1 MTHQNNYRIS
11 KVIFFSFLFIFL
23 FLISSANAAD
33 RFWVASG
40 SGDKIWWDNNN
51 WSNQSGGTPG
61 ANPPSGSDKAYFDAN
76 STLDVNVTTNVTVNK
91 LIMRRG
97 YTGTININIPSGQF
111 NAKQGV
117 VHSGGTIIVS
127 DGELRSGKA
136 YTLGAGGH
144 GPTLTFTGNTS
155 KFRLNHNFVMYNG
168 STFTAPGAGAS
179 RFILKG
185 GFRLNGGTFYHN
197 DGTLRMNPR
206 YDGPGESALG
216 AGITISGGPGP
227 NKNFYNLTKGV
238 NKNVTLYSDIEVE
251 NKLQVVGT
259 GRLRAKDTI

>member
-61 ANPPSGSDKAYFDAN
+61 ANPPSGSDKAYFDSN

-111 NAKQGV
+111 NAKQGI

-127 DGELRSGKA
+127 D
-136 YTLGAGGH
+136 
-144 GPTLTFTGNTS
+144 
-155 KFRLNHNFVMYNG
+155 
-168 STFTAPGAGAS
+168 
-179 RFILKG
+179 
-185 GFRLNGGTFYHN
+185 
-197 DGTLRMNPR
+197 
-206 YDGPGESALG
+206 
-216 AGITISGGPGP
+216 
-227 NKNFYNLTKGV
+227 
-238 NKNVTLYSDIEVE
+238 
-251 NKLQVVGT
+251 
-259 GRLRAKDTI
+259 